1 MNAKQRKIAERIRE
15 RALLDSDAKL
25 QKIETLQRELAAEK
39 AKFEDYKAKFSEHVL
54 AELQKVQKERDDFRI
69 HQQKV
74 QYDWLKTTNR
84 LQDVNVIREVLLQLE
99 LDEDPIQIALNIRKQ
114 FGMIIP
120 EW

>member
-25 QKIETLQRELAAEK
+25 QKIETLQRELAAERAEWEVNK
-39 AKFEDYKAKFSEHVL
+39 QAFGDFA
-54 AELQKVQKERDDFRI
+54 ADELQKIQKERDDFRVY
-69 HQQKV
+69 QRRV
-74 QYDWLKTTNR
+74 QDEWRATTNR

>member
-25 QKIETLQRELAAEK
+25 QKIETLQRELAAEREALAK
-39 AKFEDYKAKFSEHVL
+39 AKSDFTDHAMS
-54 AELQKVQKERDDFRI
+54 ELQKIQKERDAFRI
-69 HQQKV
+69 ERRGIHEK
-74 QYDWLKTTNR
+74 WLETTGR
-84 LQDVNVIREVLLQLE
+84 IQDVNVIREVLLQLE